1 MSDCAQIAQVPHDK
15 RATLS
20 ELLRLLMIKEQMS
33 ELLVFF
39 SELFC
44 RSQNW
49 TKIIFFGTFFV
60 SLRKPS
66 NLLIPSF

>member
-33 ELLVFF
+33 ELLVFL
-39 SELFC
+39 SELVIYSFAH
-44 RSQNW
+44 
-49 TKIIFFGTFFV
+49 KIGLKSYFLVHF
-60 SLRKPS
+60 L
-66 NLLIPSF
+66 